1 MSHIREKDNLLKLK
15 SYMSK
20 LDGNTSIEIIND
32 ILDELVPKTDNNKN
46 MIGVI
51 VSEGNKFSSRP
62 GYMPSS
68 NTIIIPKDS
77 LIRNSDNSAE
87 LLAKEFCYDD
97 KEKLSSYYQMFSLLH
112 EVEHGYQFLIA
123 KGILKFP
130 YIEVKAGYEGIINS
144 IYQKNSIIPN
154 PIRDLRCGISF
165 LKYQA
170 NAYSFVLERNAEVE
184 ASNDTCLLAR
194 EVGDEEIADIFDA
207 FTLAFQF
214 VGYEENEKGC
224 MYQTYLGILRKRLF
238 DKIKQDDNMSE
249 EDRLR
254 FGLSISNETRNT
266 LMKRINNC
274 KLRL

>member
-32 ILDELVPKTDNNKN
+32 ILNELVPKTDNNKN

-51 VSEGNKFSSRP
+51 VSEGNKFSTRP

>member
-170 NAYSFVLERNAEVE
+170 NCYSFVLERNA
-184 ASNDTCLLAR
+184 
-194 EVGDEEIADIFDA
+194 
-207 FTLAFQF
+207 
-214 VGYEENEKGC
+214 
-224 MYQTYLGILRKRLF
+224 
-238 DKIKQDDNMSE
+238 
-249 EDRLR
+249 
-254 FGLSISNETRNT
+254 
-266 LMKRINNC
+266 
-274 KLRL
+274 

>member
-32 ILDELVPKTDNNKN
+32 ILNELVPKTDNNKN

-68 NTIIIPKDS
+68 NTIIIPKDN

-224 MYQTYLGILRKRLF
+224 MYQTYLGILRKRIF
-238 DKIKQDDNMSE
+238 DRIKQDDNMSE